1 MKNYKT
7 GLRKI
12 NTPILWP
19 SAIAMI
25 TDKPCSILFSKQN
38 SFISQMYFE
47 CLPKALCY
55 ARSLGF
61 TGNLKWQDINLKF
74 SKRRK

>member
-47 CLPKALCY
+47 CLP
-55 ARSLGF
+55 
-61 TGNLKWQDINLKF
+61 
-74 SKRRK
+74 